1 MPLRRA
7 VEEARKKADTHGLR
21 ITGPHFSRKPFQP
34 GTPQQVVQDY
44 EDVERALLL
53 INIVEKRMATGKT
66 TDLAWALAEVDE
78 LQQALR
84 LGAIVSIF

>member
-1 MPLRRA
+1 MPLRKA
-7 VEEARKKADTHGLR
+7 VDEARRKANSHGLR
-21 ITGPHFSRKPFQP
+21 ITGPHFSRKPFEP
-34 GTPQQVVQDY
+34 GTPHHVVKEY
-44 EDVERALLL
+44 EEVERALLL
-53 INIVEKRMATGKT
+53 LNIVEKRAATGKP